1 MGTPQLAAELSS
13 SAPLT
18 CKLGHRV
25 QLLPD
30 EEAILL
36 DLQSTTRVVPRNR
49 EVVTEG
55 EKYDSLLVVIEGV
68 LIRYRILRDG
78 RRQIVNI
85 ILPGDFTGAHG
96 CIFESALFSIRTLTQ
111 AVVGVVPLSRLG
123 ALVDSHPRLAA
134 KLLWSFSGEGA
145 IYAERLI
152 AVGRRSALE
161 RVAHF
166 LLELLVRLQMVGLA
180 DERSYRIPLTQELIA
195 DALGLSIPHVNRV
208 FRQLRSEDLVVIE
221 DQRVVVKDIRALST
235 LAEFEPAYLS
245 RFSFEGFMA
254 PSEPSRAVA
263 PQKI

>member
-1 MGTPQLAAELSS
+1 LGQRVRLSP
-13 SAPLT
+13 A
-18 CKLGHRV
+18 
-25 QLLPD
+25 
-30 EEAILL
+30 EEAVLL
-36 DLQSTTRVVPRNR
+36 DLQSVTKVVPRNR
-49 EVVTEG
+49 EVITEG
-55 EKYDSLLVVIEGV
+55 EKYDALLVVLEGV

-85 ILPGDFTGAHG
+85 VLPGDFAGVPG
-96 CIFESALFSIRTLTQ
+96 CLFENALLSIRTLTQ
-111 AVVGVVPLSRLG
+111 AVMAVIPLARIG
-123 ALVDSHPRLAA
+123 ALVDTHPRLAA
-134 KLLWSFSGEGA
+134 KLLWSFSDESA

-166 LLELLVRLQMVGLA
+166 LLELLVRLQTIGLA

-221 DQRVVVKDIRALST
+221 DQRVIVKDLKALSA

-245 RFSFEGFMA
+245 RFSFDEFLTPNEA
-254 PSEPSRAVA
+254 PRVLAGHKA
-263 PQKI
+263 

>member
-1 MGTPQLAAELSS
+1 
-13 SAPLT
+13 
-18 CKLGHRV
+18 LGHRV
-25 QLLPD
+25 RLLPD

-36 DLQSTTRVVPRNR
+36 DLQAATRIVPRNR

-55 EKYDSLLVVIEGV
+55 EKYDSLLILIEGV

-85 ILPGDFTGAHG
+85 VLPGDFAGVHG
-96 CIFESALFSIRTLTQ
+96 CVFESALFSVRTLTQ
-111 AVVGVVPLSRLG
+111 ATVAVVPLSRLG
-123 ALVDSHPRLAA
+123 ALVDTHPRLAA
-134 KLLWSFSGEGA
+134 KLLWSFSDEGA

-166 LLELLVRLQMVGLA
+166 LLELLVRLQAVGLA

-221 DQRVVVKDIRALST
+221 DQRVIVKDIRALSS

-245 RFSFEGFMA
+245 RFSFDEFLT
-254 PSEPSRAVA
+254 PSETARAPV
-263 PQKI
+263 PQKV

>member
-1 MGTPQLAAELSS
+1 MGTPQPVAELSS
-13 SAPLT
+13 ATPLT
-18 CKLGHRV
+18 YKLAHRIR
-25 QLLPD
+25 LSPD
-30 EEAILL
+30 EESTLL
-36 DLQSTTRVVPRNR
+36 DIQSTTRIIPRNR

-55 EKYDSLLVVIEGV
+55 EKYDSLFVVIEGV

-85 ILPGDFTGAHG
+85 VLPGDFAGVHG
-96 CIFESALFSIRTLTQ
+96 CSFETALFSIRTLTQ
-111 AVVGVVPLSRLG
+111 AVIGIVPLSRLG
-123 ALVDSHPRLAA
+123 TLVDAHPRLAA

-180 DERSYRIPLTQELIA
+180 DEQSYRIPLTQELIA
-195 DALGLSIPHVNRV
+195 DSLGLSIPHVNRV

-221 DQRVVVKDIRALST
+221 DQRVIIKDIKALCA
-235 LAEFEPAYLS
+235 LAEFEPAYL
-245 RFSFEGFMA
+245 RRYSFDEFLA
-254 PSEPSRAVA
+254 PGEPSRVAA
-263 PQKI
+263 PQKV